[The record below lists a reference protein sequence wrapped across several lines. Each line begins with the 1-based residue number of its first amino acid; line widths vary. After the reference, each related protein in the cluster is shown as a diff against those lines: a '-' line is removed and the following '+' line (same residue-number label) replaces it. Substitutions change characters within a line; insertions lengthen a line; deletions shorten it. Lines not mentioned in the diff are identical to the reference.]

1 MHGWQLDNS
10 FLSNST
16 ASGSFMAKQRARDGG
31 DAADSDSDS
40 DADDL
45 PFACLICRKPF
56 GNEPVVTLCGHY
68 FDSTCAIKRYAKT
81 GKCFACG
88 AATNGVFNRCVPLS
102 LSILLSLYL
111 ALSLSVSRSGYLTL
125 LSVQRDQ
132 AHQQAEGARGAQR
145 QGARGGRG
153 RGSRCGRRRRHRD
166 RGARRSGSVGRAR
179 CASAWRTGGRGERGR
194 GGRRVRGRGGGA
206 SEEAAHHRDPVAG
219 R

>member
-1 MHGWQLDNS
+1 MQGASSPCSCTRLLELTLFLLLARPQFLHDRGDYMHGWQLDNS

-68 FDSTCAIKRYAKT
+68 FDSTCAIKRYVKT

-102 LSILLSLYL
+102 LSILLSLSRYL
-111 ALSLSVSRSGYLTL
+111 G
-125 LSVQRDQ
+125 
-132 AHQQAEGARGAQR
+132 
-145 QGARGGRG
+145 QG
-153 RGSRCGRRRRHRD
+153 
-166 RGARRSGSVGRAR
+166 
-179 CASAWRTGGRGERGR
+179 T
-194 GGRRVRGRGGGA
+194 
-206 SEEAAHHRDPVAG
+206 
-219 R
+219 